1 MKVKKNSGFSSNC
14 TALGLYTNRLMNGGF
29 KIVVI
34 LHFKTIK
41 ITQNTK
47 NNIYHAYI
55 KYKTLL
61 FSLYTC
67 IYILVYF
74 RQRRVSI
81 IPITFIRILWQI
93 GRFLQVF
100 LFSCAN
106 ENNLHEITDYCWK
119 NFKPKPVDA
128 FLFSQSLKCV

>member
-1 MKVKKNSGFSSNC
+1 MKMKKLSSNC
-14 TALGLYTNRLMNGGF
+14 TALGLYTNRLMEWGF

-47 NNIYHAYI
+47 TISIMPISN
-55 KYKTLL
+55 KTLL

-81 IPITFIRILWQI
+81 ILIKFIRVLWQI

-106 ENNLHEITDYCWK
+106 KNNLHDITDYCWK

>member
-47 NNIYHAYI
+47 NNIYHAYV
-55 KYKTLL
+55 KYKTLI
-61 FSLYTC
+61 FS
-67 IYILVYF
+67 
-74 RQRRVSI
+74 
-81 IPITFIRILWQI
+81 
-93 GRFLQVF
+93 
-100 LFSCAN
+100 
-106 ENNLHEITDYCWK
+106 
-119 NFKPKPVDA
+119 
-128 FLFSQSLKCV
+128 